1 VTGNQYA
8 NLTLHRGL
16 ADEVNLK
23 GKPNY
28 PRSFAASY
36 LPNGSLSWATQFGA
50 LVENQQSHS
59 IDADDQGNAYIAYA
73 ASISQNVSVF
83 VLQKFNSTG
92 VPNVS
97 YCNEPIDGSAQAK
110 AIVVNATGSTI
121 HVAGEFIGSLNLD
134 TGWSGAPQAPT
145 GGTPL
150 SQGILLKYNSQNRV
164 AH

>member
-1 VTGNQYA
+1 VPAEATRWRPTLQYA

-23 GKPNY
+23 GKSNY

-73 ASISQNVSVF
+73 PQHHKMSVF
-83 VLQKFNSTG
+83 LFCRSSTVQECPMSRTATSPSMG
-92 VPNVS
+92 PHKLKPLLSTRRGRQFMLRVS
-97 YCNEPIDGSAQAK
+97 SSAALILIPVGQ
-110 AIVVNATGSTI
+110 V
-121 HVAGEFIGSLNLD
+121 HPRRQQGE
-134 TGWSGAPQAPT
+134 
-145 GGTPL
+145 
-150 SQGILLKYNSQNRV
+150 
-164 AH
+164 HH